1 MNDKNFLKLLQSVD
15 AFFPI
20 GAFTLS
26 NGLED
31 YVMRNKIRS
40 EEDLMI
46 YLKNFIAVFP
56 YNDLGILSLAYRHAD
71 QKEQIL
77 HLDHIAGAM
86 KSAREIR
93 TGSVKMCSRY
103 LKAREAIGDLS
114 EGLAWYQKQVREK
127 NALGFHP
134 VALGIYAAELGF
146 AQEELLVMYGY
157 SVISAIVNNAVKLVP
172 LSQLG
177 GQRILFEEMEKLT
190 EAAEKA
196 MKTETEMLG
205 VSGAAYEIHCM
216 NHENLYSRQ
225 YMS

>member
-1 MNDKNFLKLLQSVD
+1 
-15 AFFPI
+15 
-20 GAFTLS
+20 
-26 NGLED
+26 
-31 YVMRNKIRS
+31 
-40 EEDLMI
+40 
-46 YLKNFIAVFP
+46 
-56 YNDLGILSLAYRHAD
+56 
-71 QKEQIL
+71 
-77 HLDHIAGAM
+77 M

-114 EGLAWYQKQVREK
+114 KGLVWYQKQVRGK

-216 NHENLYSRQ
+216 NHEHLYSRQ